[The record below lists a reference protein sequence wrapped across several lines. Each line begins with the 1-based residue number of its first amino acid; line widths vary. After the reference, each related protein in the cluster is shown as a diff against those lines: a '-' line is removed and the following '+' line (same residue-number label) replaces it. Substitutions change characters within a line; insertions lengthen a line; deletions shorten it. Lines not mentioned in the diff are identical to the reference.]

1 MKTPASAPQY
11 ALLRLQS
18 SFMGFKTPSASVLPT
33 TYATRDE
40 AALAKERHSRED
52 AAFGEPNTAYVI
64 RFAGTAATA
73 ACATF
78 NRVHDTEL
86 RQWRHEVYGEPAPT
100 ADELAELE
108 FATRQP
114 IMAQ

>member
-1 MKTPASAPQY
+1 
-11 ALLRLQS
+11 
-18 SFMGFKTPSASVLPT
+18 MGFKTPSASILPT

-40 AALAKERHSRED
+40 AALAKEQHSRED
-52 AAFGEPNTAYVI
+52 AAFFGDLDTSYVI

-73 ACATF
+73 ACIAF
-78 NRVHDTEL
+78 NRIHDTEV

-108 FATRQP
+108 FAKAQP
-114 IMAQ
+114 IMAQC